1 MNYLDTVQEQTTALR
16 LKTILVAVDLSSHS
30 ERTVTYAI
38 SIARQFGASLKLIHV
53 YVPPTSAEFGGQDM
67 YRLLEKDRDDAET
80 RLINLAGRIQAGYP
94 KCEAIFVTGDPDEQ
108 VTRIASLLR
117 ADLIVVGRHH
127 QTFLGRFFK
136 LDQAPKILHRAACPV
151 LVWEDDDK
159 GIWAESKI

>member
-1 MNYLDTVQEQTTALR
+1 MNYLDTVQEQETALR
-16 LKTILVAVDLSSHS
+16 VKTILVAVDLSSHS
-30 ERTVTYAI
+30 ERTVTYAV

-67 YRLLEKDRDDAET
+67 CRLLEKDRDDFER
-80 RLINLAGRIQAGYP
+80 RLISLADQIQAIYP
-94 KCEAIFVTGDPDEQ
+94 KCEALLITGDPVEQ
-108 VTRIASLLR
+108 VARIASLMR

-136 LDQAPKILHRAACPV
+136 LDRAPRIVHRVACPV

-159 GIWAESKI
+159 SVQADAII